1 MEDHALYS
9 APPTPLPA
17 DSSPSP
23 SPVSVRPMS
32 NTESTY
38 KLSEADLP
46 TFVKLRAS
54 NRALFTGRRNSS
66 KLAWRTILK
75 EMGLQGKMSA
85 WQAMK
90 KWDNLKNR
98 YKELKNP
105 PPGVTVPPES
115 WRWFKLMDDAMEGR
129 LEGSAKVLSITSVLT
144 SNDDEFL
151 PSKRPSSKRHRG
163 VEGDEE
169 ATGSQ
174 PELLLNAYDLWGSGV
189 TGDVAQEM
197 ESDRRDIEQE
207 RAQLDSD
214 HALMEKEREVLERER
229 MVLERERA
237 GLQRELAALDRD
249 RAALER
255 ERASVERDRAQL
267 DWKMAQLE
275 KERAKLE
282 REKIDIHRDRTTLKK
297 DSTAGTNGG
306 TSTPEEIK
314 EVELDA
320 EQLERRQRFLDLFEK
335 LIEKF

>member
-1 MEDHALYS
+1 MEDHAQYS
-9 APPTPLPA
+9 APSTPIAA

-23 SPVSVRPMS
+23 SPASVRPMA
-32 NTESTY
+32 TPESY

-90 KWDNLKNR
+90 KWDNLKNK

-105 PPGVTVPPES
+105 PPGITVPPES
-115 WRWFKLMDDAMEGR
+115 WRWFTLMDDAMEGR
-129 LEGSAKVLSITSVLT
+129 LEGTAKELSIASVLT

-151 PSKRPSSKRHRG
+151 PSKRPSSKRQR
-163 VEGDEE
+163 GDEE
-169 ATGSQ
+169 ATGGQ
-174 PELLLNAYDLWGSGV
+174 PELLLNAYDLWGSGIS
-189 TGDVAQEM
+189 GDAAQEI

-207 RAQLDSD
+207 RGQLDSD
-214 HALMEKEREVLERER
+214 RALMEKEREVLERER

-237 GLQRELAALDRD
+237 GLQRELAAMDRD
-249 RAALER
+249 RATLER

-267 DWKMAQLE
+267 DWKVAQLE

-282 REKIDIHRDRTTLKK
+282 REKIDLHRPAKTLKK
-297 DSTAGTNGG
+297 DSTGGTNGG
-306 TSTPEEIK
+306 TSTPEDIK
-314 EVELDA
+314 DTELDA
-320 EQLERRQRFLDLFEK
+320 EQLERRQRFLSLFEK